1 MRPKKRRSSPP
12 SGSNGKASR
21 SIPWWIVAVYF
32 TYFGALGIWNYQTFR
47 RGATMNVIRLWFLA
61 PMLADEPMDVWIVDD
76 TSFLKKGDRS
86 PEVLLNLA
94 AIRLGEKRGAEA
106 RDLYKAVL
114 DQPNVDMATLSGNAT
129 SHEVAQRG
137 MAGALAMID

>member
-1 MRPKKRRSSPP
+1 MKFNCVLVGAALAIAAPALAQPTEVADP
-12 SGSNGKASR
+12 YGAGSISKGHYSTIERKLESA
-21 SIPWWIVAVYF
+21 
-32 TYFGALGIWNYQTFR
+32 YQ
-47 RGATMNVIRLWFLA
+47 
-61 PMLADEPMDVWIVDD
+61 
-76 TSFLKKGDRS
+76 KGDRS

-94 AIRLGEKRGAEA
+94 AIRLGEKRGVEA

-137 MAGALAMID
+137 MAGALAMIN

>member
-1 MRPKKRRSSPP
+1 MKFGFVLVGTALVIAAPALAQPTQVADP
-12 SGSNGKASR
+12 YGAASISKGR
-21 SIPWWIVAVYF
+21 YASIERKLETA
-32 TYFGALGIWNYQTFR
+32 YQ
-47 RGATMNVIRLWFLA
+47 
-61 PMLADEPMDVWIVDD
+61 
-76 TSFLKKGDRS
+76 KGDRS

-94 AIRLGEKRGAEA
+94 AIRLGEKRATEA

-114 DQPNVDMATLSGNAT
+114 DQPNIDMSTLSGSAW

>member
-1 MRPKKRRSSPP
+1 MKFNCVLVGAALAIAAPALAQPTEVADP
-12 SGSNGKASR
+12 YGAGSIS
-21 SIPWWIVAVYF
+21 
-32 TYFGALGIWNYQTFR
+32 
-47 RGATMNVIRLWFLA
+47 
-61 PMLADEPMDVWIVDD
+61 
-76 TSFLKKGDRS
+76 KGHYSTIERKL
-86 PEVLLNLA
+86 ETAYLLNLA